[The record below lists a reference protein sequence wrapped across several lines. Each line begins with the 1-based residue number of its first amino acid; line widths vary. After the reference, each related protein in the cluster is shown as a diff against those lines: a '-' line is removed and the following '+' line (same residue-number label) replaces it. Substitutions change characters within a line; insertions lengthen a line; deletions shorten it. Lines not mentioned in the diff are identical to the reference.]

1 MFFPRSAAFAYLWA
15 LLRHPFSSYKLNP
28 TYSRLLG
35 WLSRFAPVPVT
46 VKWPE
51 RIRAGFGAL
60 VGLAL
65 TGALMHF
72 TLKNSV
78 AVPLLVAPMGASAV
92 LLFGVPASP
101 LAQPWSII
109 GGNLVS
115 ATVGVTCGLL
125 IDDPILAAAVAA
137 GVAIAAMFTLRC
149 VHPPSGAVALTAVLG
164 GPAIHSLGYG
174 FVLEPIAAQS
184 FVLLGAALAYHA
196 ITGHRYPHAAA
207 RTEPNAKA
215 AAGLTTQPA
224 QAAQATQ
231 AGFSRAD
238 LEAVLKQR
246 SEMLD
251 IAPEDL
257 EAVLREAQIRAYAR
271 TFSEL
276 SAADV
281 MSRDVISITPD
292 TTANAA
298 WKLLKRHGIKALPV
312 VDAGRQ
318 VIGIVTRTDL
328 ADSYRPAGGGNRV
341 ERLVNK
347 WFAPGDQIDI
357 PVSRLMTLHVR
368 TVHTDTPIVQLVTLF
383 ADLGHHHI
391 PVVDAHRQ
399 LAGIITQADLI
410 AGLYRQTLAQESLAA

>member
-1 MFFPRSAAFAYLWA
+1 MFLPRSDAFAWLWL
-15 LLRHPFSSYKLNP
+15 LLRHPFSSHKLNP
-28 TYSRLLG
+28 THSRLVG

-51 RIRAGFGAL
+51 RLRAGLGAL
-60 VGLAL
+60 LGLAL

-72 TLKNSV
+72 TLKDGV

-115 ATVGVTCGLL
+115 ATVGVTCALL

-137 GVAIAAMFTLRC
+137 GVAICAMFTLRC

-174 FVLEPIAAQS
+174 FVLDPIAVQS
-184 FVLLGAALAYHA
+184 FLLLGSALAYHA
-196 ITGHRYPHAAA
+196 ITGHRYPHAAP
-207 RTEPNAKA
+207 RTEPNARA
-215 AAGLTTQPA
+215 TAGVPG
-224 QAAQATQ
+224 QAAQP
-231 AGFSRAD
+231 GFSRAD
-238 LEAVLKQR
+238 LQAVLNQR

-251 IAPEDL
+251 IDPDDL

-281 MSRDVISITPD
+281 MSREVISIAPD
-292 TTANAA
+292 TAASAA
-298 WKLLKRHGIKALPV
+298 WELLKRHGIKALPV
-312 VDAGRQ
+312 IDASRE

-328 ADSYRPAGGGNRV
+328 ADSYRPAGFSGRM
-341 ERLVNK
+341 ERFANK
-347 WFAPGDQIDI
+347 WFAPRDQLDI
-357 PVSRLMTLHVR
+357 PVSSLMTTHVR
-368 TVHTDTPIVQLVTLF
+368 TVPTDTPIVKLVTMF
-383 ADLGHHHI
+383 ADMGHHHI
-391 PVVDAHRQ
+391 PVVDSHRQ

-410 AGLYRQTLAQESLAA
+410 AGLYRQTLAQEKLAT

>member
-1 MFFPRSAAFAYLWA
+1 M
-15 LLRHPFSSYKLNP
+15 
-28 TYSRLLG
+28 G

-51 RIRAGFGAL
+51 RLRAGFGAL
-60 VGLAL
+60 LGLAL

-72 TLKNSV
+72 TLKDGI

-125 IDDPILAAAVAA
+125 IDDPVLAAAIAA

-184 FVLLGAALAYHA
+184 FVLLGSALAYHA

-215 AAGLTTQPA
+215 AAGRPA
-224 QAAQATQ
+224 QATQAAQ

-246 SEMLD
+246 NEMLD

-298 WKLLKRHGIKALPV
+298 WELLTRHGIKALPV
-312 VDAGRQ
+312 IDAGRQ

-328 ADSYRPAGGGNRV
+328 ADNYRPARVGNRV

-347 WFAPGDQIDI
+347 WFAPGDQTDI

-368 TVHTDTPIVQLVTLF
+368 TVHTDTPIVQLVTMF
-383 ADLGHHHI
+383 ADMGHHHI
-391 PVVDAHRQ
+391 PIVDRHRQ